1 VQLNTHLS
9 VPALDSAGCSLWV
22 SCTLVRCCCD
32 CTASSAP
39 TTIITRLDSTGTMF
53 VDCALCIY
61 LFIVFDELRA
71 LFKMAD
77 GWCLFFGGRSHDL
90 LNLQHSSRTIYAV
103 VCYTCCSLSS
113 DHWVCRSF
121 VCYSNEHISCSRP
134 LFFCRQRKTF
144 LLPWNRL
151 TIFLWCVLGLD
162 PVRSTM

>member
-1 VQLNTHLS
+1 MFSSIPTCWLQ
-9 VPALDSAGCSLWV
+9 LWV

-134 LFFCRQRKTF
+134 LFFCRQRETF

>member
-1 VQLNTHLS
+1 MC
-9 VPALDSAGCSLWV
+9 SAQDPLVCSSTRQCWLQLWV
-22 SCTLVRCCCD
+22 SCTIVRCCCD
-32 CTASSAP
+32 CTASSAL

-61 LFIVFDELRA
+61 LFIIFDELRA

-103 VCYTCCSLSS
+103 VCCTCCSLSS

-134 LFFCRQRKTF
+134 LFFVANAKRFCCRETDWRYFCDASSVWT
-144 LLPWNRL
+144 L
-151 TIFLWCVLGLD
+151 
-162 PVRSTM
+162 

>member
-1 VQLNTHLS
+1 VFSLS
-9 VPALDSAGCSLWV
+9 VPALDSAGCSCGCRV
-22 SCTLVRCCCD
+22 PSSGAVVT
-32 CTASSAP
+32 TASSAP

-134 LFFCRQRKTF
+134 LFFVANAKRFCCRETDWRYFCDASSVWT
-144 LLPWNRL
+144 L
-151 TIFLWCVLGLD
+151 
-162 PVRSTM
+162 